1 MAEHRLQDHHQQQHQ
16 QRPGGD
22 PRGLLQEKGPSKQQI
37 LAVVAGVP
45 IGGFFLVLS
54 GLTLTG
60 TLIGLTLTTP
70 LFVICSPVLVPAALT
85 IALAVAGFLTSGA
98 FGITALS
105 SLSWIINYL
114 RRSGRMPEQLEQ
126 AKRRVQET
134 TGQVGQKAREAGQK
148 AQEQTRT

>member
-1 MAEHRLQDHHQQQHQ
+1 MAEHRQHDQHQQ

-22 PRGLLQEKGPSKQQI
+22 PKGLLQEKGPSKQQI

-60 TLIGLTLTTP
+60 TLIGLALTTP

-105 SLSWIINYL
+105 SLSWIINFL
-114 RRSGRMPEQLEQ
+114 RRSGHMPEQLEQ

>member
-1 MAEHRLQDHHQQQHQ
+1 MAEHRQQDQHQQQ
-16 QRPGGD
+16 RPSGD
-22 PRGLLQEKGPSKQQI
+22 ARGLLQEKGPSKQQI

-45 IGGFFLVLS
+45 VGGFFLVLS

-60 TLIGLTLTTP
+60 TLIGLALTTP

-114 RRSGRMPEQLEQ
+114 RRSGGRMPEQLEQ
-126 AKRRVQET
+126 AKRRVQDT

>member
-1 MAEHRLQDHHQQQHQ
+1 MAEHRLQDHHPQQQ

>member
-1 MAEHRLQDHHQQQHQ
+1 MAEHRQLDPQQQ
-16 QRPGGD
+16 QRPGVD
-22 PRGLLQEKGPSKQQI
+22 ARGLLQEKGPSKQQI

-54 GLTLTG
+54 GLILTG

-105 SLSWIINYL
+105 SLSWIINFL
-114 RRSGRMPEQLEQ
+114 RRSGHMPEQLEQ